1 MTPENESKSELTI
14 PKERV
19 TINIDKID
27 LEIVN
32 SLIGVIGNS
41 KSSVIYQM
49 VKEWITQNS
58 DKLMSMWEIDLAGIR
73 RQVIA
78 KQKGIKIEKELEALE
93 IEIIKQLPDLFS
105 NIESINT
112 EELAE
117 FLRINQRT
125 LKKIIFTQKE
135 ELKKVGLKLVYK
147 DGLIINKEIE

>member
-49 VKEWITQNS
+49 VKQWITQNS

>member
-49 VKEWITQNS
+49 IKEWITQNS

-78 KQKGIKIEKELEALE
+78 KQKGIKIEKKLEALE